1 MDLPQVCQR
10 QTQSQHVGKQ
20 NGYDV
25 TFFCTRVP
33 EARTDRDTGVP
44 RMDRESGLPLWQVQ
58 LAALDETGGEVL
70 AVTMAGEPKVTVG
83 SDVSLDSLVAIP
95 WSQGDRSGVA
105 YRAAR
110 ISVASGSAPGAP
122 ATRFAGLLTSA
133 ANP

>member
-1 MDLPQVCQR
+1 MGCRTENRLLNATD
-10 QTQSQHVGKQ
+10 GKSEMRLRI
-20 NGYDV
+20 NTNDV
-25 TFFCTRVP
+25 TFFCTRAP

-44 RMDRESGLPLWQVQ
+44 RMDRETGLPLWQVQ

-83 SDVSLDSLVAIP
+83 SGVSLDSLVAIP

-110 ISVASGSAPGAP
+110 ISVASGSAPG
-122 ATRFAGLLTSA
+122 TSA
-133 ANP
+133 PSGASAK